1 MGILDKVKVQAGQL
15 AEKAQHGVAQGQAK
29 IDALQARRALDALL
43 RDLGMA
49 TYRADRHGGP
59 RSDVDRLLGD
69 VESHAR
75 EHGLLGVLSGEDP
88 DQDEDGAVGDTM
100 AWRACRSTWLAQQSR
115 CASAPP
121 TWSQARR
128 AGAGRWAGADAARCV
143 GRSQRRRPAGV
154 AWLGGIRHGSSV
166 GSAPGRRW
174 RTAGRVLR

>member
-49 TYRADRHGGP
+49 TYRVERHGGS
-59 RSDVDRLLGD
+59 RSDVDRLLGN

-88 DQDEDGAVGDTM
+88 DPDEDTA
-100 AWRACRSTWLAQQSR
+100 
-115 CASAPP
+115 
-121 TWSQARR
+121 
-128 AGAGRWAGADAARCV
+128 ADEDM
-143 GRSQRRRPAGV
+143 S
-154 AWLGGIRHGSSV
+154 
-166 GSAPGRRW
+166 
-174 RTAGRVLR
+174 